1 MKHIS
6 RYLRR
11 KWPFLLLFLLGL
23 YAAGSAL
30 LALARTAIY
39 VHEAVILPGEVVDVR
54 QFPFET
60 PWDALSR
67 GNLSWA
73 GETAYQPI
81 VRFVLPDG
89 IIITRTMPDA
99 DNVDYLCGQTVEV
112 ITHPHDPNQAHLH
125 KWKFQ
130 WGGSC
135 ILLTTGLLMA
145 GGGWLILRRPLTPP
159 GSSRHPRT
167 SHSSRT
173 SRDSRASQTPRS
185 PRAPGS
191 SRAPQAAHDSQP
203 PRTTPTP
210 QEPRTPQA
218 PQAPRAPRASRPDRS
233 TDTPPAED
241 LVLEALP
248 PEKPRKRASR
258 QKKSTEKTSDGTTA
272 PKSRRN
278 SSSKKKTS
286 STEEPKSDAPR
297 KPRRRRKTTTA

>member
-23 YAAGSAL
+23 YTTGSAL
-30 LALARTAIY
+30 RALARTAIY
-39 VHEAVILPGEVVDVR
+39 VHEAILLPGEVVDVR

-73 GETAYQPI
+73 NETAYQPI

-135 ILLTTGLLMA
+135 ILLTVGLLMA
-145 GGGWLILRRPLTPP
+145 GGGWLILRRPLPP
-159 GSSRHPRT
+159 DT
-167 SHSSRT
+167 
-173 SRDSRASQTPRS
+173 
-185 PRAPGS
+185 
-191 SRAPQAAHDSQP
+191 
-203 PRTTPTP
+203 
-210 QEPRTPQA
+210 
-218 PQAPRAPRASRPDRS
+218 PRASRSSRTTRTTRASQAPRPNRTAS
-233 TDTPPAED
+233 PPSEN
-241 LVLEALP
+241 LVLEATP
-248 PEKPRKRASR
+248 VEKTRKRTPR
-258 QKKSTEKTSDGTTA
+258 KKSTEKAAAGTA
-272 PKSRRN
+272 PPKN
-278 SSSKKKTS
+278 HSSSKKTTP
-286 STEEPKSDAPR
+286 STEEAKSGAPR
-297 KPRRRRKTTTA
+297 KPRRRKKTTTP

>member
-39 VHEAVILPGEVVDVR
+39 VHESVILPGEVVDVR

-73 GETAYQPI
+73 NETAYQPI

-89 IIITRTMPDA
+89 IIITRTMPDE
-99 DNVDYLCGQTVEV
+99 DNVDFRCGQAVEV
-112 ITHPHDPNQAHLH
+112 ITPPHDPNQAHLH

-135 ILLTTGLLMA
+135 ILLATGLLMA
-145 GGGWLILRRPLTPP
+145 GGSWLILRRPLPRPGTGTPRTSRATRTP
-159 GSSRHPRT
+159 SSSRTPRT
-167 SHSSRT
+167 SH
-173 SRDSRASQTPRS
+173 ASQTPC
-185 PRAPGS
+185 
-191 SRAPQAAHDSQP
+191 
-203 PRTTPTP
+203 
-210 QEPRTPQA
+210 TPQA
-218 PQAPRAPRASRPDRS
+218 PRVTRPDR
-233 TDTPPAED
+233 TTPPPPPSEN
-241 LVLEALP
+241 LVLEASP
-248 PEKPRKRASR
+248 IEKPRKRTSR
-258 QKKSTEKTSDGTTA
+258 QKKSTEKSAAGTTS

-278 SSSKKKTS
+278 GSKKTS
-286 STEEPKSDAPR
+286 PSAEEPKSDTPR

>member
-1 MKHIS
+1 MKHLS

-11 KWPFLLLFLLGL
+11 KWPFLLLLLLGL

-73 GETAYQPI
+73 NETAYQPI

-99 DNVDYLCGQTVEV
+99 DNVDYLVGQTVEV
-112 ITHPHDPNQAHLH
+112 ITHPHDPNQAHVH

-135 ILLTTGLLMA
+135 ILLATGLLMA
-145 GGGWLILRRPLTPP
+145 GGGWLILRRPLPP
-159 GSSRHPRT
+159 
-167 SHSSRT
+167 
-173 SRDSRASQTPRS
+173 DS
-185 PRAPGS
+185 PRAS
-191 SRAPQAAHDSQP
+191 
-203 PRTTPTP
+203 
-210 QEPRTPQA
+210 RTPQA
-218 PQAPRAPRASRPDRS
+218 PRTPRSKRTAAPQSPENPVSES
-233 TDTPPAED
+233 TPA
-241 LVLEALP
+241 
-248 PEKPRKRASR
+248 EKPRKRAPR
-258 QKKSTEKTSDGTTA
+258 QKKTTEKATTSTTS
-272 PKSRRN
+272 PKSRR
-278 SSSKKKTS
+278 SSKKTS
-286 STEEPKSDAPR
+286 SSTEEAKSDVPR
-297 KPRRRRKTTTA
+297 KPRRRKKTTTS